1 MEFATLPPNQNVVCH
16 KWTFKVKFNA
26 NGTIAKYK
34 TKLVVKLISIWMLL
48 AFVVNHILDIQHMD
62 VKTIFKMVN
71 LKKKSI
77 WKYLKDY
84 LKNTLVGGWFIS

>member
-1 MEFATLPPNQNVVCH
+1 
-16 KWTFKVKFNA
+16 
-26 NGTIAKYK
+26 
-34 TKLVVKLISIWMLL
+34 MLL